1 MQPIMYFLTIGV
13 LLLLLLVA
21 SWQDYRGYSIRNTLV
36 SAGAL
41 LGVSMNTFL
50 PAGVGIL
57 DSLAGCG
64 IGLLLLLPFYMWR
77 MMGAGDVKLMAAVG
91 AFVGSSDILGVFLS
105 TLIAGGVLALI
116 VSLHKGMLR
125 RLLNNLTRI
134 FMLMLRIDKSRLLQD
149 NSSASEATACS
160 IGKLPY
166 AIAIAMGTLTFLII
180 NHHRVMY

>member
-1 MQPIMYFLTIGV
+1 MHLLTISI
-13 LLLLLLVA
+13 LLLLMLVA
-21 SWQDYRGYSIRNTLV
+21 SWQDYRDYSIRNTLV

-41 LGVSMNTFL
+41 MGVSLNTFL
-50 PAGVGIL
+50 SAGVGIV
-57 DSLAGCG
+57 DSLAGCA
-64 IGLLLLLPFYMWR
+64 IGLLLLLPFYMLR

-116 VSLHKGMLR
+116 VALHKGMLR

-134 FMLMLRIDKSRLLQD
+134 FMHILRIDKPRFLQD
-149 NSSASEATACS
+149 SSSVSEATAGS

-180 NHHRVMY
+180 NHHRVIY

>member
-1 MQPIMYFLTIGV
+1 MHLLTISV

-21 SWQDYRGYSIRNTLV
+21 SWQDYRGYSIQNALV
-36 SAGAL
+36 LTGAL
-41 LGVSMNTFL
+41 LGISLNTFL

-57 DSLAGCG
+57 DSLAGCA

-91 AFVGSSDILGVFLS
+91 TFVGSSDILGVFLS

-116 VSLHKGMLR
+116 VALHKGMLR

-134 FMLMLRIDKSRLLQD
+134 FMHMLRIDKSRFLQD
-149 NSSASEATACS
+149 STSVPEATADS

-166 AIAIAMGTLTFLII
+166 AIAITMGTLTFLIL
-180 NHHRVMY
+180 NHHRVIY